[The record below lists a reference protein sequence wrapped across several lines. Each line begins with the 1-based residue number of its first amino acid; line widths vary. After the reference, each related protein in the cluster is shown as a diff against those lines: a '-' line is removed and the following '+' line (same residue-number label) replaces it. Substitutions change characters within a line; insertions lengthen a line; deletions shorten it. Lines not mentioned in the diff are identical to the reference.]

1 MVFPPEYI
9 STFTKEMRQVQD
21 FYQHATTIALTTL
34 GPLIIQF
41 YYNPHVIRNKNTQ
54 SLFLR

>member
-9 STFTKEMRQVQD
+9 STFTKEMKQVHD

-34 GPLIIQF
+34 VPLMIFFSII
-41 YYNPHVIRNKNTQ
+41 HT
-54 SLFLR
+54 